1 MVCVE
6 DRDGAVAGRP
16 WCIVR
21 VHSFGSEF
29 QNVDALQEFTKGT
42 VLAVI
47 TGGKPGDGDQ
57 SVRVGLA
64 APSNVGRV
72 NWKLIS
78 VSGRFSGRVEALHPH
93 IANLPGISPSAVF
106 FSPNITFRYL
116 K

>member
-1 MVCVE
+1 MLKTGTGLWPEDPGALCVCTRLVQ
-6 DRDGAVAGRP
+6 
-16 WCIVR
+16 
-21 VHSFGSEF
+21 F